1 MQGEFARYD
10 GELLHNTTTLTTAVY
25 LPALQAPPQVPL
37 GFRWEYIRDFVN
49 KLRSLFYGAASEN
62 EELGTIKQKL
72 LAYGCNYNW
81 YATDIDNDT
90 LVFMFI
96 ETPSGTDGDQ
106 QTLQFMCVYCMSG
119 RMLAALSEFID
130 WRRFHNKDASQNDA
144 ELVEFIKPFCV
155 RCGIVQYKAA
165 AAVIQGDTAY
175 DSIDSI
181 VVQCT
186 MSSITG
192 LMDPLQARLIALGKL
207 QTMDHTDE
215 QTLQKFAEDVSDL
228 FDKQIQLCA
237 DEFSHFAPAEYSVC
251 QAVGALHHLH
261 KYIQSYQPP
270 QTVLVLFEHKALQA
284 DHLYANLLQ
293 GAASNGLDMRAIW
306 VPNNEFE
313 HTNMDAASF
322 ASLVWKTL
330 AEKQPELLQGSFSDQ
345 PVVNSGF
352 GMGNVGIPYQRYE
365 GTLAETTRQMKA
377 IKNIMYDA
385 WQNSSKFR
393 VSNIVVMSE
402 TYILRR
408 LQADGALHSIFAD
421 RDMLE
426 VIFVFRRRPEL
437 RYAFSAAVGKRL
449 LSETLVTRAKRS
461 QMEHSRAVAWAEK
474 EYYALYQLVKNTRLP
489 TLPEKPTKETLD
501 EKAKDGSHDLD
512 ESWIWTD
519 YANQLH
525 GTATL
530 DGVKE
535 SEKIIDR
542 WKMRRT
548 VY

>member
-1 MQGEFARYD
+1 M
-10 GELLHNTTTLTTAVY
+10 V
-25 LPALQAPPQVPL
+25 VKC
-37 GFRWEYIRDFVN
+37 I
-49 KLRSLFYGAASEN
+49 
-62 EELGTIKQKL
+62 
-72 LAYGCNYNW
+72 
-81 YATDIDNDT
+81 
-90 LVFMFI
+90 
-96 ETPSGTDGDQ
+96 
-106 QTLQFMCVYCMSG
+106 
-119 RMLAALSEFID
+119 LSSM
-130 WRRFHNKDASQNDA
+130 A
-144 ELVEFIKPFCV
+144 
-155 RCGIVQYKAA
+155 
-165 AAVIQGDTAY
+165 
-175 DSIDSI
+175 
-181 VVQCT
+181 
-186 MSSITG
+186 G
-192 LMDPLQARLIALGKL
+192 LMNTLQARLIALDIPFPIV
-207 QTMDHTDE
+207 TTDE
-215 QTLQKFAEDVSDL
+215 RSIQTFAEETSGYVRDQEA
-228 FDKQIQLCA
+228 KCT
-237 DEFSHFAPAEYSVC
+237 DEFESFSLTEFTVYRSE
-251 QAVGALHHLH
+251 GALQHLRT
-261 KYIQSYQPP
+261 YILSYQPP
-270 QTVLVLFEHKALQA
+270 QTVLVLFQHKALQA

-330 AEKQPELLQGSFSDQ
+330 AEKQPELLQGSFSDR

-352 GMGNVGIPYQRYE
+352 GMGTVGIPYQRYE

-408 LQADGALHSIFAD
+408 LQADGVLHSIFD
-421 RDMLE
+421 NRDMLE
-426 VIFVFRRRPEL
+426 VIFLFRRRPEL

-489 TLPEKPTKETLD
+489 TLPEKPTNETLN

-530 DGVKE
+530 DSVTE
-535 SEKIIDR
+535 SQDVIGR
-542 WKMRRT
+542 WKKSRT